1 MFSTPRGFSP
11 STWLLV
17 VVALL
22 FSTTHPARAR
32 AADAPLFRI
41 FLMDGDALVSYG
53 EFARVA
59 DRVVFSVPLDDNVET
74 PTLQVISI
82 PQSSVDWRRTD
93 EYAIAVRAKRY
104 ADTRGEED
112 FALLANRVTQALND
126 IALAPDAKRRVE
138 MAEEARRNLAAWPAA
153 NYGYRAADV
162 GQLVGM
168 LDDVVAEMRVAAG
181 MNQFDLSLVSNSTP
195 ASPVALLAA
204 PDLQQSLEGAFRAA
218 LVTSE
223 AADRIAMLRTL
234 TRQLNTAPKAAWTS
248 SLAVKV
254 SRALVAE
261 LQIEDAYAGL
271 SRRALRHA
279 AQRAANA
286 DVKGLQQVIA
296 TALAADDRLGRR
308 RPGEMT
314 GLLAALDIRLDEA
327 RRLRLARDSW
337 VVRLADMKAYRA
349 ATEPPRDRM
358 LGFRKWLIPIR
369 DLAGPDPKFLRP
381 LEERAAA
388 ALNEL
393 GAVTPPPELQAAH
406 GLFAASLQMTRQA
419 ASLRRTALSSNN
431 IKLAWDASAAA
442 AGALMLAE
450 RAADELTRTMSPG
463 PPTISSR

>member
-1 MFSTPRGFSP
+1 MFSTTGWFLP
-11 STWLLV
+11 SAWLLGL
-17 VVALL
+17 VALL
-22 FSTTHPARAR
+22 FCAPQPMRAR
-32 AADAPLFRI
+32 GTDAPLFRI
-41 FLMDGDALVSYG
+41 FLMDGEALVSYG

-74 PTLQVISI
+74 PKLQLISI
-82 PQSSVDWRRTD
+82 PQSSVDWPRTD
-93 EYAIAVRAKRY
+93 EYATAVRAKRY

-112 FALLANRVTQALND
+112 FAMLANRVTQALND

-153 NYGYRAADV
+153 NYGYRGADV
-162 GQLVGM
+162 AQLVGL

-181 MNQFDLSLVSNSTP
+181 MNQFDLSLVAN
-195 ASPVALLAA
+195 ASAPSPIALLAN

-218 LVTSE
+218 LVTGE
-223 AADRIAMLRTL
+223 ASDRVALLRTL
-234 TRQLNTAPKAAWTS
+234 TRQLNTSPKTEWMAT
-248 SLAVKV
+248 LATKV

-261 LQIEDAYAGL
+261 LQIEDAYADL
-271 SRRALRHA
+271 SRRTLRNA
-279 AQRAANA
+279 ARRAANA

-296 TALAADDRLGRR
+296 TALATDDRLGRR

-314 GLLAALDIRLDEA
+314 GLLAALDVRLDEA

-337 VVRLADMKAYRA
+337 VVRLEGMKAYRDA
-349 ATEPPRDRM
+349 IKAPRDRM
-358 LGFRKWLIPIR
+358 LGFRKWLTPIR
-369 DLAGPDPKFLRP
+369 DLAGPDPRVLRP
-381 LEERAAA
+381 LEERAVA

-463 PPTISSR
+463 TPAISSR